1 MPRHLE
7 KRSNVL
13 KKSSKRMQLRA
24 EVKLRIKQRLC
35 RDKAKEIKDNDNTG
49 TLNPLLRNAA

>member
-1 MPRHLE
+1 MR
-7 KRSNVL
+7 
-13 KKSSKRMQLRA
+13 LRA

-35 RDKAKEIKDNDNTG
+35 RDIKVKEIKDNDNTG